1 MPGGD
6 KTGPLGKGSRTG
18 RQQGLCTGNDTP
30 GSNSNQP
37 GSGMGLRRNSSG
49 RGRRK
54 SGGASTGIFGRRRNS
69 NR

>member
-6 KTGPLGKGSRTG
+6 KTGPLGEGSRTG
-18 RQQGLCTGNDTP
+18 RQQGFCTGNNQP
-30 GSNSNQP
+30 GANSNKP
-37 GSGMGLRRNSSG
+37 GSGMGLRRNTGG

-54 SGGASTGIFGRRRNS
+54 SGGGIFGRRRNS